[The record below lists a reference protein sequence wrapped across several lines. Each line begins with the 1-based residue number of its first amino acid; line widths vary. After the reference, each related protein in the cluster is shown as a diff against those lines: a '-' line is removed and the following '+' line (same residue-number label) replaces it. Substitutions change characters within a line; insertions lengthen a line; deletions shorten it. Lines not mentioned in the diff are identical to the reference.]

1 MGVDIPALV
10 LLTEAKGMPLEQLIQ
25 MIEAAILTS
34 YSETPEANRYARVQL
49 DRETGDIAIYVPTFN
64 ELGERVS
71 EDVLEV
77 EGFDRMATSTARQT
91 IKMQMRATNDAEIV
105 GEFTA
110 SVGDVISGIIQQ
122 GRDPKMIH
130 VNLGRIEGKIPPQD
144 QVPGEVYTHGERI
157 KCFVVEVKQGLKGP
171 EIMLSRS
178 HPGLVKQLFA
188 LEVPEVKDGIVEIMG
203 VSREAGHRT
212 KIAVKSH
219 RAGVSPKGSLIGP
232 LGARSRA
239 VMDELNGEKID
250 IVDYD
255 EDPAQTLNRIRS
267 LSQQEIVAVLLGL
280 DLIGK
285 DLPEDREDLKGDIED
300 LRTKLGSEIARIVD
314 ASPAQDSQINSLI
327 SQAFA
332 RKRRLAITY
341 YSPTDDQVSIRE
353 ITPLQLTT
361 SENRDF
367 LIAFCES
374 AGGQRTFRVDRIQS
388 ATLLE
393 SPASE
398 IPTSSAN
405 DIRTVATVKISEN
418 IRRCRES
425 LGAFVSGDGPT
436 VQVSTY
442 SYGWLSRTVM
452 SAAGAMEV
460 TSSAKI
466 REGIAILAGKA
477 LDLYR

>member
-10 LLTEAKGMPLEQLIQ
+10 LLTDAKGMPLEQLIQ
-25 MIEAAILTS
+25 MIEAEILTA
-34 YSETPEANRYARVQL
+34 YTETPEPNRYARVQL
-49 DRETGDIAIYVPTFN
+49 DRETGDIAIYVPAFN

-77 EGFDRMATSTARQT
+77 EGFDRIATSTARKT

-130 VNLGRIEGKIPPQD
+130 VNLGRIEGKIPPQE

-212 KIAVKSH
+212 KIAVRSH

-239 VMDELNGEKID
+239 VMDELKGEKID

-255 EDPAQTLNRIRS
+255 EDPVKYVAHALAPAKVSSVTIVDELSRS
-267 LSQQEIVAVLLGL
+267 AKVVVPDYQLSLA
-280 DLIGK
+280 IGK
-285 DLPEDREDLKGDIED
+285 DGQN
-300 LRTKLGSEIARIVD
+300 A
-314 ASPAQDSQINSLI
+314 
-327 SQAFA
+327 
-332 RKRRLAITY
+332 RLAACLLYT
-341 YSPTDDQVSIRE
+341 SPS
-353 ITPLQLTT
+353 P
-361 SENRDF
+361 RDVE
-367 LIAFCES
+367 ES
-374 AGGQRTFRVDRIQS
+374 RM
-388 ATLLE
+388 
-393 SPASE
+393 P
-398 IPTSSAN
+398 SSA
-405 DIRTVATVKISEN
+405 
-418 IRRCRES
+418 
-425 LGAFVSGDGPT
+425 
-436 VQVSTY
+436 
-442 SYGWLSRTVM
+442 
-452 SAAGAMEV
+452 
-460 TSSAKI
+460 
-466 REGIAILAGKA
+466 
-477 LDLYR
+477 

>member
-10 LLTEAKGMPLEQLIQ
+10 LLTDAKGMPLEQLIQ

-34 YSETPEANRYARVQL
+34 YAETPEANRYARVQL

-130 VNLGRIEGKIPPQD
+130 VNLGRIEGKIPPQE

-255 EDPAQTLNRIRS
+255 EDPAKYVAHALAPAKVSSVTIVDELSRS
-267 LSQQEIVAVLLGL
+267 AKVIVPDYQLSLA
-280 DLIGK
+280 IGK
-285 DLPEDREDLKGDIED
+285 DGQN
-300 LRTKLGSEIARIVD
+300 A
-314 ASPAQDSQINSLI
+314 
-327 SQAFA
+327 
-332 RKRRLAITY
+332 RLAARLTGWRIDIH
-341 YSPTDDQVSIRE
+341 PD
-353 ITPLQLTT
+353 TPL
-361 SENRDF
+361 
-367 LIAFCES
+367 
-374 AGGQRTFRVDRIQS
+374 
-388 ATLLE
+388 
-393 SPASE
+393 
-398 IPTSSAN
+398 PTA
-405 DIRTVATVKISEN
+405 
-418 IRRCRES
+418 
-425 LGAFVSGDGPT
+425 
-436 VQVSTY
+436 
-442 SYGWLSRTVM
+442 
-452 SAAGAMEV
+452 
-460 TSSAKI
+460 
-466 REGIAILAGKA
+466 
-477 LDLYR
+477 

>member
-34 YSETPEANRYARVQL
+34 YSENPEANRYARVQL

-130 VNLGRIEGKIPPQD
+130 VNLGRIEGKIPPQE

-255 EDPAQTLNRIRS
+255 EDPAKYVAHALAPAKVSSVTIVDELSRS
-267 LSQQEIVAVLLGL
+267 AKVIVPDYQLSLA
-280 DLIGK
+280 IGK
-285 DLPEDREDLKGDIED
+285 DGQN
-300 LRTKLGSEIARIVD
+300 A
-314 ASPAQDSQINSLI
+314 
-327 SQAFA
+327 
-332 RKRRLAITY
+332 RLAARLTGWRIDIH
-341 YSPTDDQVSIRE
+341 PD
-353 ITPLQLTT
+353 TPL
-361 SENRDF
+361 
-367 LIAFCES
+367 
-374 AGGQRTFRVDRIQS
+374 
-388 ATLLE
+388 
-393 SPASE
+393 
-398 IPTSSAN
+398 PTA
-405 DIRTVATVKISEN
+405 
-418 IRRCRES
+418 
-425 LGAFVSGDGPT
+425 
-436 VQVSTY
+436 
-442 SYGWLSRTVM
+442 
-452 SAAGAMEV
+452 
-460 TSSAKI
+460 
-466 REGIAILAGKA
+466 
-477 LDLYR
+477 

>member
-10 LLTEAKGMPLEQLIQ
+10 LLTDAKGMPLEQLIQ
-25 MIEAAILTS
+25 MIEAEILTA
-34 YSETPEANRYARVQL
+34 YTETPEPNRYARVQL
-49 DRETGDIAIYVPTFN
+49 DRETGDIAIYVPAFN

-77 EGFDRMATSTARQT
+77 DGFDRIATSTARKT

-130 VNLGRIEGKIPPQD
+130 VNLGRIEGKIPPQE

-212 KIAVKSH
+212 KIAVRSH

-239 VMDELNGEKID
+239 VMDELKGEKID

-255 EDPAQTLNRIRS
+255 EDPVKYVAHALAPAKVSSVTIVDELSRS
-267 LSQQEIVAVLLGL
+267 AKVVVPDYQLSLA
-280 DLIGK
+280 IGK
-285 DLPEDREDLKGDIED
+285 DGQN
-300 LRTKLGSEIARIVD
+300 A
-314 ASPAQDSQINSLI
+314 
-327 SQAFA
+327 
-332 RKRRLAITY
+332 RLAARLTGWRIDIHPDTPA
-341 YSPTDDQVSIRE
+341 PT
-353 ITPLQLTT
+353 
-361 SENRDF
+361 
-367 LIAFCES
+367 A
-374 AGGQRTFRVDRIQS
+374 
-388 ATLLE
+388 
-393 SPASE
+393 
-398 IPTSSAN
+398 
-405 DIRTVATVKISEN
+405 
-418 IRRCRES
+418 
-425 LGAFVSGDGPT
+425 
-436 VQVSTY
+436 
-442 SYGWLSRTVM
+442 
-452 SAAGAMEV
+452 
-460 TSSAKI
+460 
-466 REGIAILAGKA
+466 
-477 LDLYR
+477 

>member
-10 LLTEAKGMPLEQLIQ
+10 LLTDAKGMPLEQLIQ
-25 MIEAAILTS
+25 MIEAEILTA
-34 YSETPEANRYARVQL
+34 YTETPEPNRYARVQL
-49 DRETGDIAIYVPTFN
+49 DRETGDIAIYVPAFN

-77 EGFDRMATSTARQT
+77 EGFDRIATSTARKT

-130 VNLGRIEGKIPPQD
+130 VNLGRIEGKIPPQE

-212 KIAVKSH
+212 KIAVRSH

-239 VMDELNGEKID
+239 VMDELKGEKID

-255 EDPAQTLNRIRS
+255 EDPVKYVAHALAPAKVSSVTIVDELSRS
-267 LSQQEIVAVLLGL
+267 AKVVVPDYQLSLA
-280 DLIGK
+280 IGK
-285 DLPEDREDLKGDIED
+285 DGQN
-300 LRTKLGSEIARIVD
+300 A
-314 ASPAQDSQINSLI
+314 
-327 SQAFA
+327 
-332 RKRRLAITY
+332 RLAARLTGWRIDIH
-341 YSPTDDQVSIRE
+341 PD
-353 ITPLQLTT
+353 TPL
-361 SENRDF
+361 
-367 LIAFCES
+367 
-374 AGGQRTFRVDRIQS
+374 
-388 ATLLE
+388 
-393 SPASE
+393 
-398 IPTSSAN
+398 PTA
-405 DIRTVATVKISEN
+405 
-418 IRRCRES
+418 
-425 LGAFVSGDGPT
+425 
-436 VQVSTY
+436 
-442 SYGWLSRTVM
+442 
-452 SAAGAMEV
+452 
-460 TSSAKI
+460 
-466 REGIAILAGKA
+466 
-477 LDLYR
+477 